1 MIQAINY
8 RCIEISMQRTSIQ
21 NVTGCNETLV
31 IDSVFKV
38 SFTDVK
44 FLNNSAPL
52 MLVTGNLIEF
62 KGHNLF
68 SWNSGYGGVMLSNC
82 AQVNIYSNATIEFS
96 NNHILKEDLLI
107 LNNDFQNNINLHSG
121 MGGDDTNII
130 AFVNNMAKNGGIMI
144 LESINTMQLS
154 NTLLIFKK

>member
-1 MIQAINY
+1 
-8 RCIEISMQRTSIQ
+8 MQRTSIQ

-96 NNHILKEDLLI
+96 KEDLLMI
-107 LNNDFQNNINLHSG
+107 F
-121 MGGDDTNII
+121 NII
-130 AFVNNMAKNGGIMI
+130 LTYILVWAEMI
-144 LESINTMQLS
+144 LISLH
-154 NTLLIFKK
+154 L